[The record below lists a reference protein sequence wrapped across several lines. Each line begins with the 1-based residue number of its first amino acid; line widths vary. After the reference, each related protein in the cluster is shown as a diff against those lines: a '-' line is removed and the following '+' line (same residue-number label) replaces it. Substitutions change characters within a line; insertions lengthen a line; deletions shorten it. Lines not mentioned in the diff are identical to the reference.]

1 MSSDSY
7 PRFLAQ
13 LESRLGG
20 TSNNADYLEIR
31 NRNGGEVMRR
41 SLASHKRLLIGR
53 GPEAD
58 LTLAGG
64 TVSRAHAELLFDTH
78 GLWWVQDLGSTNGT
92 FVNGQP
98 VKSQAL
104 SYGDAVG
111 VGDYYLVLGIETE
124 FLRHTSHPPSSV
136 QPVSVQAVPV
146 PVPVAEPSRP
156 VQLGFEQSI
165 AASGF
170 VSSLQHIAQF
180 DRRRQLLCE
189 YAASNEFASN
199 FSWIVEVSANAEPKL
214 AVGRVPQRL
223 VTQQSQSVNLLE
235 FPSEARAIH
244 DWCKRHS
251 PTLHMARGPLAVRS
265 RENPHDRVVVCPLSK
280 TDDRSELLCVRLGPS
295 QNPDYWLD
303 PIAFLVDGMQ
313 RSDELWRLRDD
324 FARTSKLQYEFSLAN
339 QIQQSLVPNTT
350 RFKGLEVSFSF
361 QPSRS
366 VGGDYVDVVRLK
378 DGRILLAVADVCGKG
393 LQAALISISLHTLIH
408 VLVDVAPDLSTIVRG
423 VNQHLTRYL
432 PDHSFVTMIVLAVDE
447 ETGNIESINAGHP
460 PALLL
465 NVDGTLREL
474 QVAKNV
480 PLGVMEFEPEVETFT
495 MTPHE
500 LLFMYTDGLTEA
512 RSPKGTLLGS
522 DGLRTLCTRMFRESP
537 GSDLDMLKSR
547 FEASVADY
555 QGASVP
561 SDDRAF
567 LLARMVDKARAD
579 AKVMVTLRP
588 PPAVGK

>member
-20 TSNNADYLEIR
+20 TSNAADYLEIR
-31 NRNGGEVMRR
+31 NRNGGDVMRR
-41 SLASHKRLLIGR
+41 SLANHKRLLIGR

-64 TVSRAHAELLFDTH
+64 TVSRAHAELLFDNH

-124 FLRHTSHPPSSV
+124 FLKPGQHQPSSV
-136 QPVSVQAVPV
+136 QPVAVV
-146 PVPVAEPSRP
+146 PPAPEPSRP
-156 VQLGFEQSI
+156 IQLGFEQSI

-170 VSSLQHIAQF
+170 VSSLQHIAQVE
-180 DRRRQLLCE
+180 RRRQLLCE
-189 YAASNEFASN
+189 YASSNEFASN
-199 FSWIVEVSANAEPKL
+199 FSWIVEVTNPSDVKL
-214 AVGRVPQRL
+214 TVGRVPQRL
-223 VTQQSQSVNLLE
+223 ITQQSQSVNLLD
-235 FPSEARAIH
+235 FPSEARSIY
-244 DWCKRHS
+244 DWCKRHA
-251 PTLHMARGPLAVRS
+251 PTLLLARGPLAVRS
-265 RENPHDRVVVCPLSK
+265 RENPHDRVVVCPLS
-280 TDDRSELLCVRLGPS
+280 RSEERAELLCVRLGPS
-295 QNPDYWLD
+295 QNPDFWLD
-303 PIAFLVDGMQ
+303 PIAFLVDGVQ

-324 FARTSKLQYEFSLAN
+324 YQRTSKLQYEFNLAN

-350 RFKGLEVSFSF
+350 RFKGIEVSFSF

-378 DGRILLAVADVCGKG
+378 DGRILLAIADVCGKG

-408 VLVDVAPDLSTIVRG
+408 VLIDVSPNLSSLVRS

-447 ETGNIESINAGHP
+447 ETGQIEAINAGHP

-480 PLGVMEFEPEVETFT
+480 PLGVMEFEPEVESFT

-512 RSPKGTLLGS
+512 RSPRGTLLGQ
-522 DGLRTLCTRMFRESP
+522 DGLRALCTRMFREAP
-537 GSDLDMLKSR
+537 GSDLDMLKGR

-555 QGASVP
+555 EGAQVP

-567 LLARMVDKARAD
+567 LLARLVDKARAE

-588 PPAVGK
+588 PPMGPKKDH

>member
-13 LESRLGG
+13 LESRLAG
-20 TSNNADYLEIR
+20 TSNTADYIEIR

-41 SLASHKRLLIGR
+41 SLAGYKRLLIGR

-64 TVSRAHAELLFDTH
+64 TVSRAHAELLFDNH

-111 VGDYYLVLGIETE
+111 VGDYYLLLAVETE
-124 FLRHTSHPPSSV
+124 FLRNATSPPSSI
-136 QPVSVQAVPV
+136 QPVSVVP
-146 PVPVAEPSRP
+146 PIAEPSRP
-156 VQLGFEQSI
+156 VQLGFEHSI
-165 AASGF
+165 AANAF
-170 VSSLQHIAQF
+170 VSSLQHISQF

-189 YAASNEFASN
+189 YVASGDFASN
-199 FSWIVEVSANAEPKL
+199 FSWIVEVANSGDPKVT
-214 AVGRVPQRL
+214 AGRVPPRL
-223 VTQQSQSVNLLE
+223 LAQQSQSVNLND
-235 FPSEARAIH
+235 FPLEARAID
-244 DWCKRHS
+244 DWCKRNAAS
-251 PTLHMARGPLAVRS
+251 LVVARGPLAVRS
-265 RENPHDRVVVCPLSK
+265 RENPHDRVVVCPLSRSE
-280 TDDRSELLCVRLGPS
+280 DRSELLCVRLGPS
-295 QNPDYWLD
+295 QNPDNWLD
-303 PIAFLVDGMQ
+303 PIAFLVDGVQ

-324 FARTSKLQYEFSLAN
+324 FQRTSKLQYEFSLAN
-339 QIQQSLVPNTT
+339 KIQQSLVPNTT

-366 VGGDYVDVVRLK
+366 VGGDYVDVVRLR
-378 DGRILLAVADVCGKG
+378 DGRILMAVADVCGKG

-408 VLVDVAPDLSTIVRG
+408 VLVDYAPNISALVRG

-432 PDHSFVTMIVLAVDE
+432 PDHSFVTAIVLAVDE
-447 ETGNIESINAGHP
+447 ETGRIEAINAGHP

-480 PLGVMEFEPEVETFT
+480 PLGVMEFEPEVESFT
-495 MTPHE
+495 MTPQE

-512 RSPKGTLLGS
+512 RSHKGTLLGQ
-522 DGLRTLCTRMFRESP
+522 DGLRALCTKLFREAP

-567 LLARMVDKARAD
+567 LLARLVDKARAE

-588 PPAVGK
+588 PPAG

>member
-20 TSNNADYLEIR
+20 ASNVADYVEIR
-31 NRNGGEVMRR
+31 SRNGGESTRR
-41 SLASHKRLLIGR
+41 PLANKKRLQIGR

-58 LTLAGG
+58 ITLPGG
-64 TVSRAHAELLFDTH
+64 TVSRAHAELIFDAH

-98 VKSQAL
+98 VKSQVL
-104 SYGDAVG
+104 TYGDAVG
-111 VGDYYLVLGIETE
+111 VGDYYLVLGMETE
-124 FLRHTSHPPSSV
+124 FVRPGQHSPPSV
-136 QPVSVQAVPV
+136 KH
-146 PVPVAEPSRP
+146 VAEPSRP
-156 VQLGFEQSI
+156 LQPGFEQSI

-189 YAASNEFASN
+189 YASGGNFASN
-199 FSWIVEVSANAEPKL
+199 FTWIVELLGEEPPKL
-214 AVGRVPQRL
+214 TAGCVPERL
-223 VTQQSQSVNLLE
+223 VGQLGADATLFDFPPETQ
-235 FPSEARAIH
+235 AIT
-244 DWCKRHS
+244 DWCKRHAAS
-251 PTLHMARGPLAVRS
+251 LRRASGPLAVRAP
-265 RENPHDRVVVCPLSK
+265 ENPHDRVVVCPLAAS
-280 TDDRSELLCVRLGPS
+280 DERRELFCVRLGPS

-303 PIAFLVDGMQ
+303 AVAFLVDGVQ
-313 RSDELWRLRDD
+313 RSDELWRLRDE
-324 FARTSKLQYEFSLAN
+324 FQRASKLQYEFSLAN
-339 QIQQSLVPNTT
+339 QIQQSLVPHTT

-378 DGRILLAVADVCGKG
+378 DGRVLLAIADVCGKG

-408 VLVDVAPDLSTIVRG
+408 VLVDVSPDLSAIVRG
-423 VNQHLTRYL
+423 INQHLTRYL
-432 PDHSFVTMIVLAVDE
+432 PDHSFVTMIVLVVDE
-447 ETGNIESINAGHP
+447 ETGRIESINAGHP

-465 NVDGTLREL
+465 SPDGTLREL

-480 PLGVMEFEPEVETFT
+480 PLGIMEFEPEVETFT
-495 MTPHE
+495 MTPQE

-512 RSPKGTLLGS
+512 RSHKGLLLGQ
-522 DGLRTLCTRMFRESP
+522 DGLRALCTRLFRESP
-537 GSDLDMLKSR
+537 GSELDMLKSR
-547 FEASVADY
+547 YEASVADY

-567 LLARMVDKARAD
+567 LLARLVDKASAD

-588 PPAVGK
+588 PPLAEK